1 MLCDVHSTSCDS
13 SEHLQLGPLV
23 QRAQAGDAAA
33 AESLVEALYPLV
45 WRIAHARRPVRVS
58 EEDLAQDVFR
68 KVFQHLGGYRL
79 HSIPFEHWVAR
90 IASRTCLDA
99 LRSERR
105 RPELREADLSDS
117 EREWLDFLSSSHAA
131 PPVHQNA
138 SNAASELIHKLL
150 SMLPAK
156 DRMVLQMLDLEER
169 STQEISELLG
179 WSRTLVKVRAFRARL
194 RLQKLVKELN
204 LEFPDELTPE

>member
-1 MLCDVHSTSCDS
+1 MVYVESSSCDS
-13 SEHLQLGPLV
+13 SQHLQLGPLV
-23 QRAQAGDAAA
+23 QRAQAGEAAA

-45 WRIAHARRPVRVS
+45 WRIVRARRPVRTA

-68 KVFQHLGGYRL
+68 KVFQNLETYRL
-79 HSIPFEHWVAR
+79 GSIPFEHWVSR

-105 RPELREADLSDS
+105 RPELRVADLSDG
-117 EREWLDFLSSSHAA
+117 EREWLDFLLI
-131 PPVHQNA
+131 N
-138 SNAASELIHKLL
+138 NAATPAHQDAGTAAREMVQKLL
-150 SMLPAK
+150 AMLPAA

-169 STQEISELLG
+169 STQEIADLLG
-179 WSRTLVKVRAFRARL
+179 WNRTLVKVRAFRARL

-204 LEFPDELTPE
+204 LELPDELTHE